1 MLVRQSKNTFIR
13 FIEEKVYITNQMTR
27 HDRTYNETGA
37 DFLREINRLP
47 QDVDEI
53 VNRLAKLYGESISR
67 EELRADFIEFI
78 EGLDKHLFL
87 VYGETIE
94 ELNAKD
100 IDFSYSLENPKTL
113 ITDFSQITEQ
123 TVDENTQNYML
134 ETTKRKPRLNALQFE
149 LTSRCNER

>member
-1 MLVRQSKNTFIR
+1 M
-13 FIEEKVYITNQMTR
+13 YITNQMTR

-53 VNRLAKLYGESISR
+53 VNRLAKLYGKSISR

-87 VYGETIE
+87 VQGETIE

-113 ITDFSQITEQ
+113 IMAPFVPRNRALSWRK
-123 TVDENTQNYML
+123 VW
-134 ETTKRKPRLNALQFE
+134 KRRFWKREDDRAF
-149 LTSRCNER
+149 T